1 LKALLKP
8 AGLEGLAPGE
18 YYFCPS
24 PDCPVVYFGCGGSFL
39 RNDIGV
45 AVFQKEAAGRRIAC
59 YCLEVTEDQLRSEVQ
74 ATGASK
80 SAGRIRDLI
89 GSDRCACELRNPQGS
104 CCLGNVTAIVNSACE
119 RLST

>member
-104 CCLGNVTAIVNSACE
+104 CCLGNVTAILNS
-119 RLST
+119 L